1 MIKKHRI
8 VIDTNLWISFLLS
21 KQFSFIDK
29 LLRNRNVQLVFSAEL
44 LLEFLDVVKR
54 PKLKRYFA
62 KTDIDNLLEI
72 IEEYAEFTTVTSM
85 VDLCR
90 DKKDNF
96 LLALAKDSSSDYLIT
111 GDSDLLVIKKFE
123 ETEIITI
130 TEYKIKI
137 DIKLTKI

>member
-8 VIDTNLWISFLLS
+8 IVDTNLWIRFLLS

-29 LLRNRNVQLVFSAEL
+29 LLKNRNVQLVFSTEL

-54 PKLKRYFA
+54 PKLKKYFA

-72 IEEYAEFTTVTSM
+72 IEEYAVFIQVTST
-85 VDLCR
+85 VGSCR

-96 LLALAKDSSSDYLIT
+96 LLALAKDSSSNYLIT
-111 GDSDLLVIKKFE
+111 GDNDLLVIKKFE

-130 TEYKIKI
+130 AEYKIKTEI
-137 DIKLTKI
+137 

>member
-1 MIKKHRI
+1 M
-8 VIDTNLWISFLLS
+8 
-21 KQFSFIDK
+21 
-29 LLRNRNVQLVFSAEL
+29 
-44 LLEFLDVVKR
+44 VKR

>member
-8 VIDTNLWISFLLS
+8 IVDTNLWISFLLS

-29 LLRNRNVQLVFSAEL
+29 LLKNRNVQLIFSTEL

-54 PKLKRYFA
+54 PKLKKYFA

-72 IEEYAEFTTVTSM
+72 IEEYAAFIQVTST
-85 VDLCR
+85 VDSCR

-96 LLALAKDSSSDYLIT
+96 LLALAKDSSANYLIT
-111 GDSDLLVIKKFE
+111 GDKDILVIKKFE

-130 TEYKIKI
+130 AEYKIKT
-137 DIKLTKI
+137 DI

>member
-8 VIDTNLWISFLLS
+8 IVDTNLWISFLLS

-29 LLRNRNVQLVFSAEL
+29 LLKNRNVQLIFSTEL

-54 PKLKRYFA
+54 PKLKNYFA

-72 IEEYAEFTTVTSM
+72 IEEYAAFIQVTST
-85 VDLCR
+85 VDSCR

-96 LLALAKDSSSDYLIT
+96 LLALAKDSSANYLIT
-111 GDSDLLVIKKFE
+111 GDKDLLVLKKFE

-130 TEYKIKI
+130 AEYKIKT
-137 DIKLTKI
+137 DI

>member
-8 VIDTNLWISFLLS
+8 IVDTNLWISFLLS

-29 LLRNRNVQLVFSAEL
+29 LLKNRNVQLVFSSEL

-54 PKLKRYFA
+54 PKLKKYFS
-62 KTDIDNLLEI
+62 KTNIDNLLEI
-72 IEEYAEFTTVTSM
+72 IEEYAVFIQVTSA
-85 VDLCR
+85 VDSCR

-96 LLALAKDSSSDYLIT
+96 LLALAKDSSANYLIT
-111 GDSDLLVIKKFE
+111 GDNDLLVIKKFE

-130 TEYKIKI
+130 AEYKIKTEI
-137 DIKLTKI
+137 